1 MRARASRAAHG
12 WLASVSLTATARD
25 DKAFM
30 QAGAE
35 ELISCWMASLAAP
48 H

>member
-1 MRARASRAAHG
+1 VRSLLVPRTAG
-12 WLASVSLTATARD
+12 WHPYALTATARD

-35 ELISCWMASLAAP
+35 ELTSCWMASLAAL